1 MKWHSVHKRLSSKH
15 QVAYWIIKMNIG
27 LSKLQKVTDLVS
39 LSGIVKEG
47 QQKNLCIKKK
57 SKCFKHSLGRQRISK
72 QEGETVWG
80 MKTYFTVHINVTG
93 TK

>member
-57 SKCFKHSLGRQRISK
+57 KQMLQTLPWQAERFKTGGRNCLGYENILYSS
-72 QEGETVWG
+72 
-80 MKTYFTVHINVTG
+80 Y
-93 TK
+93 